1 MPYLSSKLFCNF
13 DQENYTILLIKSV
26 ETFYKWEIKLNSF
39 NLSSFPVHGTCH
51 SAVKVPVTCRPEF
64 SFSCNLILCRN
75 GVARGAGASHSLPL

>member
-39 NLSSFPVHGTCH
+39 NLSSSPVHGTCH
-51 SAVKVPVTCRPEF
+51 SAASVSVTCRPEF
-64 SFSCNLILCRN
+64 PFSCNLILSRN
-75 GVARGAGASHSLPL
+75 GVAGGARKY